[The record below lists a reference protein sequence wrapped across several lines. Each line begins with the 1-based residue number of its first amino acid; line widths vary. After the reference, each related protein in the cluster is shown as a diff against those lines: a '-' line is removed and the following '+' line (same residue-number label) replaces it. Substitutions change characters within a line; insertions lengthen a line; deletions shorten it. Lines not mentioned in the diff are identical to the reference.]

1 MKKIGIFIFV
11 ILLFTQGVCAAD
23 INSQLSEEVK
33 DELSDFNNSLPP
45 SVQNFIGT
53 DVLNG
58 DFDALLGDKISE
70 KSFLEL
76 ISNYLLFGIDSVLK
90 SFASILALLIVLAL
104 FNSLTSSE
112 NNTLHNVFSVSSTL
126 SISLTVFGVCAA
138 LAQTTCEFMQTLC
151 NVSTSFLP
159 LMITIMTLNGNIS
172 GAIVTNGSMILFI
185 RIVEEFLLKFLLPIV
200 YMCLAFGCVKALNT
214 SIDISG
220 ITKTVKTVFT
230 SVTVF
235 AMSIFMFVLSYK
247 SLLSQSADSL
257 KIKTARFAIGSLVPL
272 VGASVNDSL
281 KTLSSGLS
289 LLKTS
294 CGTIAVIAIAVIT
307 LPVIINLFLYKISF
321 SLLSI
326 ISGAIGGSGEKSV
339 LEEADSI
346 CTFLLTLAVCTSVL
360 FIFGITIFIKTG
372 TEMAL

>member
-1 MKKIGIFIFV
+1 MKKIGIFIFI

-23 INSQLSEEVK
+23 INSQLTDEVK

-58 DFDALLGDKISE
+58 NFDALLGDKISE

-104 FNSLTSSE
+104 FNSLTSSG
-112 NNTLHNVFSVSSTL
+112 NDTLHNVFSVSSTL

-138 LAQTTCEFMQTLC
+138 LAQTACEFMQTLC
-151 NVSTSFLP
+151 NVSTAFLP

-200 YMCLAFGCVKALNT
+200 YMCLAFGCIKALNT

-235 AMSIFMFVLSYK
+235 VMSIFMFVLSYK
-247 SLLSQSADSL
+247 SLLSQTPRT
-257 KIKTARFAIGSLVPL
+257 K
-272 VGASVNDSL
+272 
-281 KTLSSGLS
+281 SSQR
-289 LLKTS
+289 
-294 CGTIAVIAIAVIT
+294 
-307 LPVIINLFLYKISF
+307 
-321 SLLSI
+321 
-326 ISGAIGGSGEKSV
+326 
-339 LEEADSI
+339 
-346 CTFLLTLAVCTSVL
+346 
-360 FIFGITIFIKTG
+360 
-372 TEMAL
+372 